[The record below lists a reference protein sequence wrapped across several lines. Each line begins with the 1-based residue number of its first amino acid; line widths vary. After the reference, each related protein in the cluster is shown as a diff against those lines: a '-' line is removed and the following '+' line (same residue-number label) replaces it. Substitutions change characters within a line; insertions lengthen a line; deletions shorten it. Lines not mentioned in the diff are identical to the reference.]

1 MKKKTKVISL
11 IILFILISTF
21 NPTYKSQTTSFFFPL
36 KNIEIQNNKLI
47 KKKNISSA
55 LESLKGS
62 NLLFLDQK
70 KIKKNLL
77 QFDSFSG
84 FKIKKIYPNS
94 IKIKIFEK
102 KPVAI
107 HVKNNKKFYIVEEGH
122 LIDFVDNEDSSRF
135 PVVFGKIINFNLF
148 FNELK
153 KNNFYNNQIKSFHYY
168 EIGRWDLTLKN
179 NRTLKLPKFKY
190 QEALKNYDK
199 IKNNKSFDKY
209 KTFDYR
215 IKDQLILK

>member
-70 KIKKNLL
+70 KIKK
-77 QFDSFSG
+77 
-84 FKIKKIYPNS
+84 
-94 IKIKIFEK
+94 
-102 KPVAI
+102 
-107 HVKNNKKFYIVEEGH
+107 
-122 LIDFVDNEDSSRF
+122 
-135 PVVFGKIINFNLF
+135 
-148 FNELK
+148 
-153 KNNFYNNQIKSFHYY
+153 KSF
-168 EIGRWDLTLKN
+168 
-179 NRTLKLPKFKY
+179 
-190 QEALKNYDK
+190 AV
-199 IKNNKSFDKY
+199 
-209 KTFDYR
+209 
-215 IKDQLILK
+215 

>member
-1 MKKKTKVISL
+1 MKKKGKRM
-11 IILFILISTF
+11 
-21 NPTYKSQTTSFFFPL
+21 
-36 KNIEIQNNKLI
+36 
-47 KKKNISSA
+47 KKFELAKRV
-55 LESLKGS
+55 KM
-62 NLLFLDQK
+62 
-70 KIKKNLL
+70 
-77 QFDSFSG
+77 
-84 FKIKKIYPNS
+84 
-94 IKIKIFEK
+94 KIFEK